1 MDLTLTNFFTLTI
14 FFTSWE
20 ERQKV
25 VQVVKKLVSYTKCE
39 EEVKGKEYAFENVN
53 AHVQWLEGLTSVVGG
68 GGGDG
73 GGGGAPVCGIPHSVT
88 SGSCS
93 CAGSCLLWMTI
104 SSLAV
109 DDIVAVKVSTKTR

>member
-1 MDLTLTNFFTLTI
+1 M
-14 FFTSWE
+14 
-20 ERQKV
+20 
-25 VQVVKKLVSYTKCE
+25 SYTKCE

-53 AHVQWLEGLTSVVGG
+53 AHVQWLEGLISVVGG

-109 DDIVAVKVSTKTR
+109 GDIVAVKVSTKTRHMRHIKMRHMVVAFLENSGEKYSFL